1 MRIKGQD
8 ERKEEGK
15 DDEGKEKRA
24 AKRSDGSRRNL
35 LGLSTDLIGFL
46 VADWARGKQQR
57 ALILLRD
64 KFNKSYG
71 ARHPLL
77 TPPHPRLSNGD
88 KLSRGPSTTGSSYS
102 VFLSDRA
109 AKDTQE
115 TQTSARVYRVE
126 EGTGDEVW

>member
-1 MRIKGQD
+1 MRIKGQNG
-8 ERKEEGK
+8 RKEGGK
-15 DDEGKEKRA
+15 DDEGRKGEKRW
-24 AKRSDGSRRNL
+24 KRSDGSRRNL

-64 KFNKSYG
+64 KSNKSYG

-77 TPPHPRLSNGD
+77 TPPQPRLSDGD

-115 TQTSARVYRVE
+115 TQTSARVE
-126 EGTGDEVW
+126 EGSGDEVW